1 MLKFVH
7 YQLLIMNTEI
17 YFSCRTCLL
26 WGQEYFLEL
35 CEPAALDERKKELKK
50 LKASKA
56 RTALIQQLYS
66 TLKRF
71 ANQHVSYFLFKFF
84 QLLNCSSV
92 RTCQDFD
99 SPREPIAGR
108 PSVSL
113 TSRDPK
119 PRSRKP
125 RLGDQHLVRQLWH
138 VSWLWHAGIY
148 FRFQI
153 NIFNIALAFNF
164 FAGAKGPKFRISQG
178 LSGQLWWRFAN
189 QIRSS
194 GAVT

>member
-1 MLKFVH
+1 MLKFLN
-7 YQLLIMNTEI
+7 YELLIMNTEF
-17 YFSCRTCLL
+17 YSSYRTCLP
-26 WGQEYFLEL
+26 WGQEYFSEL
-35 CEPAALDERKKELKK
+35 CEPAALDERRKELKK
-50 LKASKA
+50 LKAGKA

-71 ANQHVSYFLFKFF
+71 ANQNISNFLFKFF
-84 QLLNCSSV
+84 QLSNCSSV

-99 SPREPIAGR
+99 SPLEPIAGR

-113 TSRDPK
+113 TSRDSK
-119 PRSRKP
+119 PRSPKP

-148 FRFQI
+148 FRFWI
-153 NIFNIALAFNF
+153 NIFNIALVFNF
-164 FAGAKGPKFRISQG
+164 FAGAKGPKFRVSQG
-178 LSGQLWWRFAN
+178 LSGKLWWRFAN